1 MTLEAKYEFEAIGTK
16 WVIDTKTQL
25 ADSEKSAIAR
35 YIESFDRAYS
45 RFRDD
50 SLVHALAESP
60 GASFTFPPN
69 VTDIL
74 DIYDT
79 LNELSEGKINPLAG
93 GSLEALGYDAQYSLR
108 ASRPLPAPNCR
119 TTLVRNDT
127 SLSINAP
134 AVLDIGAIG
143 KGYLVDAL
151 AAIVAKTHKSFVV
164 DGSGDIAVCG
174 DNMQRIGLEHPSDP
188 SKAIGVVTVQNAS
201 LCGSGIGKRTWGK
214 GLHHIID
221 ATTGLPTTSTIIA
234 TWAIAPNTVLADALT
249 TGLFFI
255 GPAQLREKFG
265 NFDYVIMHNDGRVVH
280 NLPAETGVLFI

>member
-1 MTLEAKYEFEAIGTK
+1 MTLEARYAFEAIGTK

-60 GASFTFPPN
+60 GVSFTFPPN

-74 DIYDT
+74 DIYDA

-119 TTLVRNDT
+119 TTLVRNET
-127 SLSINAP
+127 SLSVNAP

-151 AAIVAKTHKSFVV
+151 AAQVS
-164 DGSGDIAVCG
+164 
-174 DNMQRIGLEHPSDP
+174 
-188 SKAIGVVTVQNAS
+188 
-201 LCGSGIGKRTWGK
+201 
-214 GLHHIID
+214 
-221 ATTGLPTTSTIIA
+221 
-234 TWAIAPNTVLADALT
+234 
-249 TGLFFI
+249 
-255 GPAQLREKFG
+255 
-265 NFDYVIMHNDGRVVH
+265 
-280 NLPAETGVLFI
+280 